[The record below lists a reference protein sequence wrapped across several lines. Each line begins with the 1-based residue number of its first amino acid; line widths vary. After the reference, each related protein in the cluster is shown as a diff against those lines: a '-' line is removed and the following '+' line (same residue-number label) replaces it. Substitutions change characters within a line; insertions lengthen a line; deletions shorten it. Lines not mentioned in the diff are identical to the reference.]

1 MNAQTMILDLKTAVL
16 SAGFAIA
23 AALSHAADSGL
34 NGYDFSYAIAGDSRV
49 TPIQVFDDGA
59 QTFFQFK
66 AAENVP
72 AIFLFNKG
80 RQELAQVTARS
91 PYFVVSGLGQRFS
104 LRSGAA
110 IASVDYVG
118 GRRNEPVLPTARG
131 AADTPAPKSAPA
143 PAGDA
148 ERQLTTIQS
157 LVAELRAGGRQIA
170 SEVRVAH
177 GGEDRGTQAVSPNET
192 TTVPFH
198 RGKFTLGPLGNRT
211 MAKIAQS
218 AGSAEAVMITG
229 RGDPDNLEL
238 GTDRAMTLRS
248 FLTGRGVPV
257 QKIRLAEGQAAR
269 ASGSKDVYLSEVTLV
284 APIALDSRRDVSSG
298 VSAQREGGR
307 VSSAPTP
314 GSLLPANLLPLASA
328 TIALLNEGTISR
340 EAAAEILGRVLRSQ
354 GDPKPAHAVASKPV
368 WEISP
373 ADGTL
378 RNAFTRWAGA
388 AGWQLSWDAP
398 VDYPISVRASFQG
411 SFDEAVGSVATALE
425 TADVPLQVTFY
436 RANKVLRVL
445 AAQGPSK

>member
-1 MNAQTMILDLKTAVL
+1 MNAQTMILDLKSAVL
-16 SAGFAIA
+16 FAGFAIA
-23 AALSHAADSGL
+23 AALGHAAEGGL
-34 NGYDFSYAIAGDSRV
+34 NGYDFSYAIAGDSRG

-72 AIFLFNKG
+72 AIFLLNKG

-104 LRSGAA
+104 LRSGTA

-148 ERQLTTIQS
+148 ERQLAMIQN
-157 LVAELRAGGRQIA
+157 LVSELGARR
-170 SEVRVAH
+170 S
-177 GGEDRGTQAVSPNET
+177 EDRAAQPVESKET

-198 RGKFTLGPLGNRT
+198 RGKSTLGPRGNRT

-229 RGDPDNLEL
+229 RGDPNDLEL

-284 APIALDSRRDVSSG
+284 APAAVDSRRDVSAG
-298 VSAQREGGR
+298 ISAQREGGR

-314 GSLLPANLLPLASA
+314 RSLLPANLLPLASA

-373 ADGTL
+373 TDGTL
-378 RNAFTRWAGA
+378 RNAFARWAGA

-398 VDYPISVRASFQG
+398 VDYPIDVRATFQG

-425 TADVPLQVTFY
+425 SADVPLQVTFY

>member
-1 MNAQTMILDLKTAVL
+1 MILDLKYAVL
-16 SAGFAIA
+16 SAGLAIA
-23 AALSHAADSGL
+23 AAVSHAADSGL

-66 AAENVP
+66 AAENAP

-104 LRSGAA
+104 LRSGTA

-118 GRRNEPVLPTARG
+118 GRRNAPVLPTARD

-148 ERQLTTIQS
+148 ERQLAMIQS
-157 LVAELRAGGRQIA
+157 RVAELGARGRQMA
-170 SEVRVAH
+170 SEVRVVH
-177 GGEDRGTQAVSPNET
+177 VSEDRGTQAVASKET

-198 RGKFTLGPLGNRT
+198 RGKSTLGPLGNRT
-211 MAKIAQS
+211 MAKLAQS

-229 RGDPDNLEL
+229 RGDPNNLEL
-238 GTDRAMTLRS
+238 GTDRAITLRD
-248 FLTGRGVPV
+248 FLTSHGVRAE
-257 QKIRLAEGQAAR
+257 KIRLAEGQAAR
-269 ASGSKDVYLSEVTLV
+269 ASGTKDVYFSEVTLV
-284 APIALDSRRDVSSG
+284 ATAALDPRRDVPAG
-298 VSAQREGGR
+298 AMDSAQAVGRR
-307 VSSAPTP
+307 VSSIQTSQ
-314 GSLLPANLLPLASA
+314 SLLPANLLPLVSA
-328 TIALLNEGTISR
+328 TVALLDEGAISR
-340 EAAAEILGRVLRSQ
+340 EVAAEILERMLRSQ
-354 GDPKPAHAVASKPV
+354 NTPKTTHIVASKPV

-398 VDYPISVRASFQG
+398 VDYPINVRATFSG

-445 AAQGPSK
+445 AAQGQSK

>member
-1 MNAQTMILDLKTAVL
+1 MNLDLKSAVL
-16 SAGFAIA
+16 FAGFAISA
-23 AALSHAADSGL
+23 SLSHAAEGGL

-66 AAENVP
+66 AAENAP

-80 RQELAQVTARS
+80 RQELAQVAARS

-104 LRSGAA
+104 LRSGTA

-131 AADTPAPKSAPA
+131 AADTPAPRVAPA

-148 ERQLTTIQS
+148 ERQLAMVQS
-157 LVAELRAGGRQIA
+157 IVAQLGARR
-170 SEVRVAH
+170 S
-177 GGEDRGTQAVSPNET
+177 EDRVVQTAEAKET
-192 TTVPFH
+192 ITVPFH
-198 RGKFTLGPLGNRT
+198 RGKTALGPRGNRT

-218 AGSAEAVMITG
+218 AGSAEVVMITG
-229 RGDPDNLEL
+229 RGDPNNLDL

-269 ASGSKDVYLSEVTLV
+269 ASGSKDVYLSEVSLV
-284 APIALDSRRDVSSG
+284 ARPARDPG
-298 VSAQREGGR
+298 GETEGKR
-307 VSSAPTP
+307 VSLAPTSQ
-314 GSLLPANLLPLASA
+314 SLLPANLLPLASA

-340 EAAAEILGRVLRSQ
+340 EAAAEILGRTLRSQ
-354 GDPKPAHAVASKPV
+354 GEPKPTHAVASKPV

-373 ADGTL
+373 SDGTL
-378 RNAFTRWAGA
+378 RNAFARWAGA

-398 VDYPISVRASFQG
+398 VDYPIDVRASFQG

-425 TADVPLQVTFY
+425 NADVPLQVTFY